1 MNPPRIL
8 LLTALPAFDYG
19 NPHSAV
25 AVYLDGI
32 RRALEARGWEVL
44 LSHAPAGGPAP
55 LPRTAGGGGWQHRFR
70 TRLPGLYHS
79 LRVWRYLRAQRALLK
94 RLESADCTHI
104 LEFLTY
110 GSDLG
115 LRLSRR
121 SGAQLHVIYDSPLNT
136 QNYELYGVY
145 TVFRGLIE
153 RRERASVAHAAGL
166 ICYSGAVRAYLA
178 ARTRLP
184 ARVLELP
191 CLLWKPVPE
200 PEPHPGELNIGF
212 IGSFLVWHRVEWLI
226 AAFNEV
232 AGEFPEARLQLIGY
246 GQEWPRMSALAQESP
261 YAARIEVPGFVDDA
275 ALNAY
280 KARMDIGVMPGSNWY
295 GSPLKLF
302 EYAQCG
308 IAMIAPD
315 TPTVRGI
322 FEAETEALFVDA
334 REPQRSLAAQ
344 LRRLLADAALRAR
357 LGAAARRK
365 METQYAPEAY
375 YDRLA
380 EALR

>member
-1 MNPPRIL
+1 MSTPRIL
-8 LLTALPAFDYG
+8 ILVALPDFDYG

-44 LSHAPAGGPAP
+44 LSHAPASRPAALPKTAEDGGLMKA
-55 LPRTAGGGGWQHRFR
+55 FR

-79 LRVWRYLRAQRALLK
+79 LRVWRHLRAQRALLR
-94 RLESADCTHI
+94 RLEGVRCTHI

-115 LRLSRR
+115 LQLSRR

-136 QNYELYGVY
+136 QHYELYGVH

-153 RRERASVAHAAGL
+153 RRERASVANAAGL

-191 CLLWKPVPE
+191 CLLWKPVPA
-200 PEPHPGELNIGF
+200 PAPHPGEISIGF
-212 IGSFLVWHRVEWLI
+212 IGSFLAWHRVEWLI
-226 AAFNEV
+226 EAFNQV
-232 AGEFPEARLQLIGY
+232 AGEFPEVRLQLIGY
-246 GQEWPRMSALAQESP
+246 GQEWPRMSELAQQSP
-261 YAARIEVPGFVDDA
+261 YAVRIGLPGFVDDA
-275 ALNAY
+275 ELSGY

-315 TPTVRGI
+315 TPTVREI
-322 FEAETEALFVDA
+322 FEPETEALFVENTDPA
-334 REPQRSLAAQ
+334 GSLTAQ

-365 METQYAPEAY
+365 METHYAPEAY
-375 YDRLA
+375 YSRLA
-380 EALR
+380 EAIR